1 MFSEFTRESWHT
13 LDLIDEDMA
22 HAAAGRQRGVR
33 HGGRLARKAQPP
45 GALLQVDH

>member
-1 MFSEFTRESWHT
+1 MCSEFTTESWHT

-22 HAAAGRQRGVR
+22 HAAAGRQQGARQGGGV
-33 HGGRLARKAQPP
+33 ARKAQPL